1 VSPTSTSACAVLG
14 GQGRPCA
21 FLPCHGGCGC
31 GGGSPQPEPRASSQ
45 PLQSDGQRERERM
58 RDGCKSKT
66 KGRPYRAY
74 CTAVSIIGGV
84 LSSSS
89 APLSSPLCLAFW
101 VSERRCAG
109 LPSPLLALPV
119 AAVEELHHDETQVL
133 STRHHPQRGEI
144 LAKRSGGR
152 RAWRRLPVTC
162 CHDAAGGPELLLTT
176 WRCCGF
182 QADEGRNR
190 VHRSQ

>member
-1 VSPTSTSACAVLG
+1 MCLSAMPWWLWL
-14 GQGRPCA
+14 RRR
-21 FLPCHGGCGC
+21 
-31 GGGSPQPEPRASSQ
+31 QPAARAQSQ
-45 PLQSDGQRERERM
+45 QPATAERWTERDRM

-182 QADEGRNR
+182 QAERRGDEERNR
-190 VHRSQ
+190 VHRSQEAP